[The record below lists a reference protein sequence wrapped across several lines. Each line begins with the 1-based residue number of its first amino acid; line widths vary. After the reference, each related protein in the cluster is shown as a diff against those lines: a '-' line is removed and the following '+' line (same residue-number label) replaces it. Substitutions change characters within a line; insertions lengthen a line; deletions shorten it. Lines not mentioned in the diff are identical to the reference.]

1 MNFECVQYSPDTR
14 GACRRICIHSKRLTI
29 SCFSSLTTSQPRHTH
44 RHLERPPVL
53 STWQF
58 TEIAGAV
65 YPDEYEAFLA
75 YMAFVNVDVSLILS
89 RACIIT
95 PDFYDRLIVATT
107 GPLVVLLGCAGTFFA
122 AKRKNRNFSVVN
134 HILKKNY
141 LSVVIFIVFFVYSSV
156 SFTILQTFVCDSLDD
171 GKAYLRADYSITCY
185 TDTYTAYQ
193 TYASFMVFVY
203 PIGIPAFFA
212 WMLVRNRRE
221 LEKPE
226 RETVSDLQSFRS
238 LWVAYRPSCYYYE
251 IVECGRRI
259 VLTGAAVFVIS
270 DSAEQIAFVLLL
282 AVVFMFISE
291 SISPFESRLDM
302 WLYRWGNGIILASM
316 YVALLLK
323 VDLAVEGSH
332 GSGTITALLIA
343 ANVFML
349 VTVAVQSVLL
359 IRGLCISSVQ
369 DKLNRAP
376 STFPA
381 NTWLERSAALEGI
394 DSELDV
400 TQMQTRSERN
410 SAAGLINSRDEFF
423 SA

>member
-1 MNFECVQYSPDTR
+1 MCSTYPRCTRYRLPDLYPLETLDNMPLLFSD
-14 GACRRICIHSKRLTI
+14 GIPTNAHTLAPCI
-29 SCFSSLTTSQPRHTH
+29 F
-44 RHLERPPVL
+44 PPAL

-65 YPDEYEAFLA
+65 YPDEYEAFLSH
-75 YMAFVNVDVSLILS
+75 MAFVNVDISLILS
-89 RACIIT
+89 RHCIIT
-95 PDFYDRLIVATT
+95 PNFYDRLIVATT
-107 GPLVVLLGCAGTFFA
+107 GPIAVILGCACTFFA
-122 AKRKNRNFSVVN
+122 VNRKKQNFDVAN
-134 HILKKNY
+134 HVWKQKY
-141 LSVVIFIVFFVYSSV
+141 LSVVISIVFFVYSSV
-156 SFTILQTFVCDSLDD
+156 SFTVLQTFVCDSLDD

-193 TYASFMVFVY
+193 AYASFMVFVY

-212 WMLVRNRRE
+212 LMLVRNRRE

-226 RETVSDLQSFRS
+226 RETISDLQSFRS

-251 IVECGRRI
+251 IVEYGRRI

-291 SISPFESRLDM
+291 SLSPFQSKNDM

-323 VDLAVEGSH
+323 VDLAVGGSH
-332 GSGTITALLIA
+332 GSTTITVLLIS

-349 VTVAVQSVLL
+349 VTVVVQAVLL
-359 IRGLCISSVQ
+359 VRGLCVARVR

-381 NTWLERSAALEGI
+381 NTWLQRSAALEGE
-394 DSELDV
+394 DTGLELAW
-400 TQMQTRSERN
+400 MGIRSKRN
-410 SAAGLINSRDEFF
+410 PGVGIISSSGE
-423 SA
+423 